1 MPWVDSLE
9 VALLNRGSPTGVA
22 AYVRLFALNLQ
33 EQTLAVVPITL
44 QLVLTIAIFFR
55 RAPNAPGELVGG
67 MLCAI
72 VGLTLFTDSLR
83 ICVMPLAELIG
94 RETPRKLPQAATL
107 FIAMCLGILCTYAE
121 PALASLRPLARL
133 VERSKTPYLYIVL
146 NDFLEPLIF
155 SIGLGVGVAAIIGIL
170 RFQNEWNMKKV
181 ILAAITPCL
190 ICSCYMQWGNPEL
203 KPILGLAWDCG
214 AVTTGPVS
222 VPVLLALG
230 IGAMKTS
237 KEKRLASLMLQQAV
251 LGGGQ
256 QPALDGFGIVTLAS
270 LFPVLAVQLLGIVLS
285 FIYTHDDIV
294 NRPEAA
300 VAEDSPLEI
309 SPLRE
314 VVFAVRAILPL
325 NFAMVFLVLFIIR
338 EPIPHLSIFPVVDIA
353 PAKRADAG
361 GGGGTSSSAAA
372 TPVVT
377 AEDADTRALNK
388 KVQLPPLS
396 RQPSRHSITICD
408 AEVQAAL
415 EKPGT
420 SEEGTSEEGGEI
432 AISRREISSRAA
444 TSEEGGEVEP
454 PTEMPGPSAGSA
466 GGQESSAVAAAAASS
481 SAAPLSP
488 DDSSQAHPN
497 GKPAQSSWSNAGPLL
512 FGIFMGQIG
521 MVLFNLGL
529 TYGFT
534 AIG

>member
-1 MPWVDSLE
+1 
-9 VALLNRGSPTGVA
+9 
-22 AYVRLFALNLQ
+22 
-33 EQTLAVVPITL
+33 
-44 QLVLTIAIFFR
+44 
-55 RAPNAPGELVGG
+55 
-67 MLCAI
+67 
-72 VGLTLFTDSLR
+72 
-83 ICVMPLAELIG
+83 
-94 RETPRKLPQAATL
+94 
-107 FIAMCLGILCTYAE
+107 
-121 PALASLRPLARL
+121 
-133 VERSKTPYLYIVL
+133 
-146 NDFLEPLIF
+146 
-155 SIGLGVGVAAIIGIL
+155 
-170 RFQNEWNMKKV
+170 
-181 ILAAITPCL
+181 
-190 ICSCYMQWGNPEL
+190 
-203 KPILGLAWDCG
+203 
-214 AVTTGPVS
+214 
-222 VPVLLALG
+222 
-230 IGAMKTS
+230 MKTS
-237 KEKRLASLMLQQAV
+237 KEKKLARRMLQQAV

-270 LFPVLAVQLLGIVLS
+270 LLPVLAVQILGIVLS

-300 VAEDSPLEI
+300 VVEDSPDEI

-338 EPIPHLSIFPVVDIA
+338 EPIPHMSIYPVVDIV
-353 PAKRADAG
+353 PAKREDARG
-361 GGGGTSSSAAA
+361 GAPSSAAA

-420 SEEGTSEEGGEI
+420 SE
-432 AISRREISSRAA
+432 
-444 TSEEGGEVEP
+444 GGEVEP
-454 PTEMPGPSAGSA
+454 PTEMPGHSAGSA
-466 GGQESSAVAAAAASS
+466 GGEESSAAAAAAASS
-481 SAAPLSP
+481 STAPLSP
-488 DDSSQAHPN
+488 DDSSLAPPN
-497 GKPAQSSWSNAGPLL
+497 GKPAQSSWANAGPLL